1 MRASVLHVDS
11 HVDPP
16 YAPTH
21 THVQFEPSCCSLS
34 PPGRMHLGG
43 FKASILLDK
52 PMLEDAPQYTSPSTR
67 TFCVLK
73 TTSESSPVL
82 STYTSPSSF
91 ATVTRFSVGSCAT
104 GCAVRRKAKN
114 AVSRLGSGGRGG
126 ERDRSFDR
134 RAATHP
140 TLCAH
145 DDHCCGE
152 KAHERVDRSRRARRS
167 TRRASTASTG
177 NVRGGQTNDAVWA
190 SPRDPRRRERSAP
203 SAIAGRRTHSE
214 RTAHTSASR
223 ASTTCV
229 QARWQERRRMAPPSV
244 TDCVP

>member
-91 ATVTRFSVGSCAT
+91 ATVTRFSVRSCAT

-134 RAATHP
+134 RRCRHAP
-140 TLCAH
+140 N
-145 DDHCCGE
+145 
-152 KAHERVDRSRRARRS
+152 VVRARRPLLRRKSSRTRGSIAPCAAFDAPGVDGVDGQRSRGTDERCCLGFSARSTS
-167 TRRASTASTG
+167 TRKKRAE
-177 NVRGGQTNDAVWA
+177 RDRWA
-190 SPRDPRRRERSAP
+190 SNA
-203 SAIAGRRTHSE
+203 
-214 RTAHTSASR
+214 
-223 ASTTCV
+223 
-229 QARWQERRRMAPPSV
+229 
-244 TDCVP
+244 